1 MPELVIVRT
10 FATEI
15 EAELARA
22 TLEAH
27 GIPAAVRMTDAAGLL
42 RVVEGAK
49 VVVRQED
56 VEAAR
61 ELLSDGR
68 GVTEEG

>member
-1 MPELVIVRT
+1 MTDLVILRT

-27 GIPAAVRMTDAAGLL
+27 GIPAAVRITDAAGLL

-49 VVVRQED
+49 LLVSRED
-56 VEAAR
+56 VELAR
-61 ELLSDGR
+61 EVLEAR
-68 GVTEEG
+68 

>member
-1 MPELVIVRT
+1 MTDLVILRT

-27 GIPAAVRMTDAAGLL
+27 GIPAAVRITDAAGLL

-49 VVVRQED
+49 LLVSRED
-56 VEAAR
+56 VELAR
-61 ELLSDGR
+61 QILG
-68 GVTEEG
+68 

>member
-49 VVVRQED
+49 VVVWRED

-61 ELLSDGR
+61 ELLRDEG

>member
-1 MPELVIVRT
+1 MPEVVIVRT

-49 VVVRQED
+49 LVVRRAD

-61 ELLSDGR
+61 QVLS
-68 GVTEEG
+68 EG